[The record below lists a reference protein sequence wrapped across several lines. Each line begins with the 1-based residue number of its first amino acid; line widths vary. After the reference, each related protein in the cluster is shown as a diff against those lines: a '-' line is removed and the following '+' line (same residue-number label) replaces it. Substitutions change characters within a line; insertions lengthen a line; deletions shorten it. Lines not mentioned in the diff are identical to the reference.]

1 MATAPSISQVASK
14 LGLDAALAALNTGGA
29 GVIKIFSGSIPN
41 NTETADTGTLLATL
55 TLTNPAFPAS
65 ATSSSPRGAIATAN
79 AITAAAA
86 VATNTAGYFRG
97 YRNTPTTTNA
107 DIQGTC
113 GTASADMI
121 LNTTSIVSGG
131 NVSISSWT
139 VTLPDGGV

>member
-1 MATAPSISQVASK
+1 MATAPSVSEVATQA
-14 LGLDAALAALNTGGA
+14 GLDAMLALLNTGGA
-29 GVIKIFSGSIPN
+29 GVIKIFSGAIPN

-55 TLTNPAFPAS
+55 TLSATAFPAS

-79 AITAAAA
+79 AITAA
-86 VATNTAGYFRG
+86 VAGNTGTAGYFRA
-97 YRNTPTTTNA
+97 YRHTPTTTNA
-107 DIQGTC
+107 DVQGTC
-113 GTASADMI
+113 GTATADLI